1 MRQFCGTCKTA
12 SVHVMIVITCY
23 SAEVHVTPAHVTLTI
38 KMQLE
43 FLAISKLFNPV
54 NCTKVDA
61 GYLRKYCKGTRE
73 HQSVPERTREH
84 QRAAESTREH
94 QSTTSTAGSKLDKTQ
109 AL

>member
-61 GYLRKYCKGTRE
+61 GYLRNCKGTRE
-73 HQSVPERTREH
+73 HQSVPE
-84 QRAAESTREH
+84 STRE
-94 QSTTSTAGSKLDKTQ
+94 QQRAPGSTR
-109 AL
+109 ALPALQDPS